1 MGFFFFLVREEEEKE
16 VPSASRSRRFG
27 FGARGEMR
35 TLARREGAKR
45 APSKNL
51 FRAVGRKGKTGPRS
65 AVAVFGGGLSLSA
78 SLPFDS
84 THPNAM
90 DLSSTRS
97 SSLTNVRLRER
108 GVRSPMVTG
117 HDDFVQKGL
126 GLGSRGF
133 SPRYT
138 SRRCTHGMS
147 FGPPTRQLYFS
158 WSNSRSSNVPFA
170 ASASTARGGRR
181 RAGEADEGRTR
192 RVARKLDLARRL
204 SEAPSVDAPEE
215 RARTRAAR
223 ASRAG
228 AEAASAAR
236 ASGAVDIVPS
246 QLRDGATRRR
256 IFWPFLF
263 SFSVT
268 AGESC
273 VLLCCV
279 FSNR

>member
-1 MGFFFFLVREEEEKE
+1 
-16 VPSASRSRRFG
+16 
-27 FGARGEMR
+27 
-35 TLARREGAKR
+35 
-45 APSKNL
+45 
-51 FRAVGRKGKTGPRS
+51 
-65 AVAVFGGGLSLSA
+65 
-78 SLPFDS
+78 
-84 THPNAM
+84 M

-204 SEAPSVDAPEE
+204 SEAPSADAPEE

-223 ASRAG
+223 ASCAG

-263 SFSVT
+263 CH
-268 AGESC
+268 GRRIMPSC
-273 VLLCCV
+273 VLRV
-279 FSNR
+279 FKPINPLNRYPLRVPIRARATPEAPAFGHGQRPLRRG

>member
-1 MGFFFFLVREEEEKE
+1 
-16 VPSASRSRRFG
+16 
-27 FGARGEMR
+27 
-35 TLARREGAKR
+35 
-45 APSKNL
+45 
-51 FRAVGRKGKTGPRS
+51 
-65 AVAVFGGGLSLSA
+65 
-78 SLPFDS
+78 
-84 THPNAM
+84 
-90 DLSSTRS
+90 
-97 SSLTNVRLRER
+97 
-108 GVRSPMVTG
+108 
-117 HDDFVQKGL
+117 
-126 GLGSRGF
+126 
-133 SPRYT
+133 
-138 SRRCTHGMS
+138 MS

-192 RVARKLDLARRL
+192 RVARKLDLPRRL

-246 QLRDGATRRR
+246 QLSDGATRRR

-263 SFSVT
+263 CHVS
-268 AGESC
+268 GESC
-273 VLLCCV
+273 VLRV
-279 FSNR
+279 FKPINPLNRYPLRVPIRAWLTPEAPAFGHGQRPLRRG

>member
-1 MGFFFFLVREEEEKE
+1 MGFFFGSRKEEKE

-27 FGARGEMR
+27 ARGVCER
-35 TLARREGAKR
+35 SRGERAGRVRKERLFAAKNVFRRWGEKGR
-45 APSKNL
+45 RVRDRRS
-51 FRAVGRKGKTGPRS
+51 RCAV
-65 AVAVFGGGLSLSA
+65 VACRGVA
-78 SLPFDS
+78 SGDS
-84 THPNAM
+84 THPKAM

-126 GLGSRGF
+126 GRGSRGF

-158 WSNSRSSNVPFA
+158 WPNSRSSNVPFA

-204 SEAPSVDAPEE
+204 SEAPSADAPEE

-223 ASRAG
+223 ASRTG

-256 IFWPFLF
+256 IFCLSFLP
-263 SFSVT
+263 
-268 AGESC
+268 
-273 VLLCCV
+273 
-279 FSNR
+279 

>member
-1 MGFFFFLVREEEEKE
+1 
-16 VPSASRSRRFG
+16 
-27 FGARGEMR
+27 
-35 TLARREGAKR
+35 
-45 APSKNL
+45 
-51 FRAVGRKGKTGPRS
+51 
-65 AVAVFGGGLSLSA
+65 
-78 SLPFDS
+78 
-84 THPNAM
+84 
-90 DLSSTRS
+90 
-97 SSLTNVRLRER
+97 
-108 GVRSPMVTG
+108 MVTG

-246 QLRDGATRRR
+246 QLRDGASVEGYFGLFFSRFLSRQANHACCSVACFQTDKSAQSLPVARADPCLAHSRGTRLRTWAKAPPAR
-256 IFWPFLF
+256 
-263 SFSVT
+263 VT
-268 AGESC
+268 RPRAA
-273 VLLCCV
+273 
-279 FSNR
+279 RA